1 MNLVFVNSME
11 KLAGDQ
17 MLSGQISICEQHG
30 RWQVTWNEQDLSG
43 KTLQEDWYEGTGWD
57 EMMRV
62 FRLRIS
68 EKLGQ
73 GFLPIL
79 EGITENFDMPKGREE
94 AQQMVICYSELNRN
108 EKLYEELREWRKAV
122 AFKENR
128 AAYIIATNRILGL
141 ISAYIPKTREEL
153 KQIPGFGAHRMERYG
168 DAILDITAKY
178 DRTTEFP
185 LNWVAERMDRKQ
197 FTMWY
202 YRQKHI
208 RFQKELD
215 EHELRKA
222 LLERIEQGATLAI
235 IGEQLEL
242 SLREVV
248 QWVEQLD
255 EEGYDLS
262 GLLDREL
269 ALMPDKLRET
279 ALDAFARLG
288 DQYLKPILQA
298 VYGDELPEGL
308 DLTQTYAWLRIL
320 RIHYRRLLEAGV
332 PA

>member
-1 MNLVFVNSME
+1 LNLVFVNSME
-11 KLAGDQ
+11 KMADDQ
-17 MLSGQISICEQHG
+17 MLSGQISIFEQHG
-30 RWQVTWNEQDLSG
+30 RWQVIWNEQDRSG
-43 KTLQEDWYEGTGWD
+43 KTLQEDWYEGTGWE

-62 FRLRIS
+62 FRMRIA
-68 EKLGQ
+68 EKLSQ
-73 GFLPIL
+73 GFLPVL

-94 AQQMVICYSELNRN
+94 AQQMIICYSELNRN
-108 EKLYEELREWRKAV
+108 EKLYQELREWRKSV
-122 AFKENR
+122 AYKENR

-141 ISAYIPKTREEL
+141 ISAYIPKTKEEL

-168 DAILDITAKY
+168 DAILHMTARY
-178 DRTTEFP
+178 ERTTEFP
-185 LNWVAERMDRKQ
+185 LNWVAERLDRKQ

-202 YRQKHI
+202 YRQKHV

-222 LLERIEQGATLAI
+222 ILERIGQGATLAV

-242 SLREVV
+242 TLREVV
-248 QWVEQLD
+248 QWIELLD

-262 GLLDREL
+262 RLLDREL
-269 ALMPDKLRET
+269 SLMPDQLREP
-279 ALDAFARLG
+279 ALKAFSKLG

-298 VYGDELPEGL
+298 VYGEDLPEGL
-308 DLTQTYAWLRIL
+308 DLNQTYAWLRIL
-320 RIHYRRLLEAGV
+320 RIHYRRLLDAGV